1 MAGIDK
7 NHKRKINYLRVSVT
21 DRCNLRCSYC
31 MPPEGV
37 ENIPHTEILSYEEIV
52 KLVEAGVDW
61 GIDRVRL
68 TGGEPLVRKGLPS
81 LVNELNNLS
90 GLKEISLTTN
100 GTLLPRLARPLA
112 AAGLDRVNISLDT
125 LSGARFE
132 QETGFDRLQQV
143 KEGISAA
150 LSCLTPVK
158 LNMVVRKGFND
169 DEILDFAAL
178 TVEKPLHVR
187 FIEFMTTKAESI
199 DQHGQFM
206 SNGKVKATIA
216 EEHRLKPVAG
226 VTGEGPARYFRV
238 PGARGTVGFI
248 SPVSDIFCSSCNRL
262 RLTSTGELRPC
273 LYSSETVELKKL
285 VRGGAEKKDLRAGF
299 EKASQL
305 KPADRRQT
313 GSSGLARNMSEIGG

>member
-1 MAGIDK
+1 MAGKDK
-7 NHKRKINYLRVSVT
+7 NHQRKVNYLRVSVT

-37 ENIPHTEILSYEEIV
+37 ENIPHSEILTYEEIV
-52 KLVEAGVDW
+52 KLVAAGVDW
-61 GIDRVRL
+61 GIERVRL

-206 SNGKVKATIA
+206 SNGKVKAVIA
-216 EEHRLKPVAG
+216 EKYRLESVAG

-273 LYSSETVELKKL
+273 LYSSEAVELKKL
-285 VRGGAEKKDLRAGF
+285 VRGGAEKKYLRAGF